1 MVWKR
6 HLRGLRGQNRLVLAL
21 YQSSGS
27 FNQAA
32 SLRIAVTIS
41 LSKSDEEEEEEDES
55 DEEMPQELSL
65 SSNESS
71 SLTAESMEPPSKLA
85 RTDSRG
91 IFVQALPSS

>member
-1 MVWKR
+1 MPPIDVT
-6 HLRGLRGQNRLVLAL
+6 AF
-21 YQSSGS
+21 S
-27 FNQAA
+27 FE
-32 SLRIAVTIS
+32 L
-41 LSKSDEEEEEEDES
+41 DEEEEEEEES

-71 SLTAESMEPPSKLA
+71 SLTAEPMEPPSKLA